1 MITNLADAMVV
12 IKEQQ
17 KEIKRLR
24 EWLSGRKPLLE
35 E

>member
-1 MITNLADAMVV
+1 MNLADALIV

-24 EWLSGRKPLLE
+24 EWLSGRAPLLE

>member
-1 MITNLADAMVV
+1 MNLADALFI

-24 EWLSGRKPLLE
+24 EWLSGRTPLLE
-35 E
+35 KS